1 MKYIQLFNKVK
12 SSFLKK
18 NQLNYIEIKWKEFF
32 IKIKCITDFNLYEFL
47 MKSNIFFT
55 EFFSFINTYSEI

>member
-12 SSFLKK
+12 SSFFKK